1 MQKIAIIGDT
11 HFGRK
16 SEHPLIKM
24 HIKNGQSAFFDYVV
38 DELNKRDIKTV
49 LFTGDIHDTRQQI
62 NVEALVTTKRLLQ
75 TKMKDFDVHIILGNH
90 DMYYE
95 NSYETTS
102 LELFEDIPNVTVYRN
117 SVQQKNFL
125 NKTWYIFPWVIQE
138 KEEKMATFL
147 QKMASKPADAREN
160 IVLFGHFEMF
170 GIQMEG
176 NNISTFG
183 LDPNLFLN
191 ASNLVISGH
200 YHGISETV
208 KTDSKLLYVGTPY
221 PLTFANANQK
231 HGIWILDEEMNFE
244 FIENT
249 ISPTFVDIWD
259 TDNLDL
265 LPDLSNS
272 FVRLYINSANSEEQD
287 FEVRL
292 KVENKHPIL
301 IRPIPYKGTKDEAIE
316 KSENERE
323 ANRILKMDTFSL
335 SEIYIDQNED
345 ELPTLKLSTD
355 PKKII
360 MNKIKTYNET
370 INV

>member
-24 HIKNGQSAFFDYVV
+24 HIKNGQAAFFDYIVE
-38 DELNKRDIKTV
+38 ELKQRDIKTV
-49 LFTGDIHDTRQQI
+49 FFTGDIHDTRQQI

-75 TKMKDFDVHIILGNH
+75 DKMKDFDVHIILGNH

-95 NSYETTS
+95 NSYDTTA

-117 SVQQKNFL
+117 NVQQKTIL

-138 KEEKMATFL
+138 KEEKMAAFL
-147 QKMASKPADAREN
+147 QKLATKPLEVREN
-160 IVLFGHFEMF
+160 VVLFGHFEMF
-170 GIQMEG
+170 GVNMEG

-191 ASNLVISGH
+191 ASKLIISGH

-231 HGIWILDEEMNFE
+231 HGIWILDENLELE

-249 ISPTFVDIWD
+249 ISPTFVDVWD

-272 FVRLYINSANSEEQD
+272 FVRLYSNSNNSEEQD
-287 FEVRL
+287 FEIRL
-292 KVENKHPIL
+292 KLEKKTPIL
-301 IRPIPYKGTKDEAIE
+301 IRLMPYKGTKDDIVEMT
-316 KSENERE
+316 ENERE

-345 ELPTLKLSTD
+345 ELPSLKLSD
-355 PKKII
+355 NPKQII